1 LQTEPEIAE
10 SRSVREHQNRFYA
23 LAQKLLDAKSVTIVK
38 RVLLAPLSAVHLR
51 GMPNQMPLGLACL
64 SVAGLRTIQ
73 RQTYMIELY
82 ILKLL
87 CLNIVN
93 PPLNTGFIKI

>member
-1 LQTEPEIAE
+1 MPLGLACL
-10 SRSVREHQNRFYA
+10 SVG
-23 LAQKLLDAKSVTIVK
+23 
-38 RVLLAPLSAVHLR
+38 

-64 SVAGLRTIQ
+64 SVARVRPIQ

-87 CLNIVN
+87 CLNMVN